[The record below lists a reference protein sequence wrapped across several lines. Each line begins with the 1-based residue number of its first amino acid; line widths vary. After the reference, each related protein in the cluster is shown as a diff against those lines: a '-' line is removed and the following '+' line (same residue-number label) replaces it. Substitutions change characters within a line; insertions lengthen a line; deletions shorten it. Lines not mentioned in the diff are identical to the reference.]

1 MRRRYVGSMIHTM
14 LPEQFLQ
21 KAGSRAAEP
30 RKRLMLAV
38 LMTAVDDCQGSVGRQ
53 TDASGIDRRS
63 IHEALRY
70 ITSTDRSWPFS
81 FENLCEA
88 VGVDAGSLRRGL
100 QRAALAR
107 LVIGSAGL
115 STEH

>member
-1 MRRRYVGSMIHTM
+1 MIHTM

-21 KAGSRAAEP
+21 KPGTRAAEP

-38 LMTAVDDCQGSVGRQ
+38 LMTAVDDCQGSAGRQ
-53 TDASGIDRRS
+53 TESGVDRRS

-70 ITSTDRSWPFS
+70 ISSTDRSWPFS

-88 VGVDAGSLRRGL
+88 VGLDAAWLRRRL
-100 QRAALAR
+100 QDAR
-107 LVIGSAGL
+107 VTRPADASC
-115 STEH
+115 